1 MKKITQIIL
10 TADEGKR
17 LTDGKGFVTEIRLP
31 ESVDETIWREITEE
45 EYNELQAESE
55 AGSDG

>member
-17 LTDGKGFVTEIRLP
+17 LTDGEDFVTAIRLP
-31 ESVDETIWREITEE
+31 EGADETIWHEITEE

>member
-10 TADEGKR
+10 TADEGKC
-17 LTDGKGFVTEIRLP
+17 LTDGKDFVIAIRLP
-31 ESVDETIWREITEE
+31 ESVDETIWKEITEE

>member
-17 LTDGKGFVTEIRLP
+17 LTDGEDFVTEIRLP
-31 ESVDETIWREITEE
+31 ESADETIWREITEE
-45 EYNELQAESE
+45 EYNELQTIETE
-55 AGSDG
+55 TI